1 MPTALI
7 NRESTMTTNAN
18 VFSKEFLAE
27 AGVPRIELIEAN
39 IDTENFEQASAYFEQ
54 LKLDITIMVHSYP
67 GWEQRILEDLTE
79 KGGEQEAERVSQI
92 MLNKQNSPE
101 RFFCVE
107 TDWPKKWQQDCLSI
121 ETEFEQKNRENVKNL
136 CRQFYDE
143 AVAVH
148 DGLMSR
154 ITGLLSEYYRSYG
167 SDVFEIMLSK
177 VMNHGEGM
185 DPEGTMPFREKVVQM
200 IQFARV
206 HLNRFEMVEDDE
218 KVTFIQE
225 CCGSGAKQV
234 RQGLYEE
241 PRDGARIE
249 QPSSVTYGFK
259 NFPVYC
265 CHEPVMEY
273 ASLKRNGVPVFIID
287 PAKDIGVQPC
297 KIHMYKDPATIPDS
311 YYERVGLNR
320 DDIISS
326 SR

>member
-1 MPTALI
+1 
-7 NRESTMTTNAN
+7 MTTSNR
-18 VFSKEFLAE
+18 VFSKAFLAE
-27 AGVPRIELIEAN
+27 AGVPRIELIEDN
-39 IDTENFEQASAYFEQ
+39 IDSDNFEQASFYFEQ
-54 LKLDITIMVHSYP
+54 LSLDITIMVHSYP

-79 KGGEQEAERVSQI
+79 KGGEPEAERVLEI
-92 MLNKQNSPE
+92 MLNEKTSPE

-107 TDWPKKWQQDCLSI
+107 KDWPKKWQQDCQTIKSELA
-121 ETEFEQKNRENVKNL
+121 QKNGNIIKNL

-167 SDVFEIMLSK
+167 SETFETMLSK
-177 VMNHGEGM
+177 VMNHGESM
-185 DPEGTMPFREKVVQM
+185 DPDGSMPYQKKVNQM

-206 HLNRFEMVEDDE
+206 HLNRFELVEDDE
-218 KVTFIQE
+218 KVTFFQE

-234 RQGLYEE
+234 RQGLYDE

-259 NFPVYC
+259 DFPVYC

-297 KIHMYKDPATIPDS
+297 KIHMYKNPATIPDS

-326 SR
+326 SS